1 MTLMAYG
8 ASESIIVDMTLRR
21 EGQEIMTKATITRMW
36 IAGLIVLV
44 AGLLVG
50 GISVGLML
58 AFGGTFTPAATGN
71 GQEFVPRLDGFFWTT
86 VGFTVVGFTIAVVGG
101 IIQLAAWIGALV
113 NTYQIED
120 KAWFIGL
127 LIGGLL
133 GLGSGIIGFAAM
145 VAYLVAGPDGVRAQA
160 PQTPMFTPAP
170 YPTAP
175 APYPSAPPAAQPV
188 PEQPPLVHAS

>member
-1 MTLMAYG
+1 MRKT
-8 ASESIIVDMTLRR
+8 
-21 EGQEIMTKATITRMW
+21 TITKMW

-50 GISVGLML
+50 GVSVGLML
-58 AFGGTFTPAATGN
+58 AFGGSFSPAATGN
-71 GQEFVPRLDGFFWTT
+71 GQDFVPRFDGFFWTT
-86 VGFTVVGFTIAVVGG
+86 VGFTVVGFTVALVGS

-113 NTYQIED
+113 NTYQLED

-133 GLGSGIIGFAAM
+133 GLASGIIGFAAM
-145 VAYLVAGPDGVRAQA
+145 IAYIVAGPDGMRTQA
-160 PQTPMFTPAP
+160 PQMPMYTPAPPSP

-175 APYPSAPPAAQPV
+175 APFPTAPPTAQPV
-188 PEQPPLVHAS
+188 PEQPPLVHAQ

>member
-1 MTLMAYG
+1 
-8 ASESIIVDMTLRR
+8 
-21 EGQEIMTKATITRMW
+21 MTKATITRMW

-58 AFGGTFTPAATGN
+58 AFGGTFTPAVSGN

-145 VAYLVAGPDGVRAQA
+145 VAYLVAGPDGARAQA
-160 PQTPMFTPAP
+160 PQTPMFTP
-170 YPTAP
+170 AP